1 MIVINI
7 REINV
12 KSMSGNS
19 GIYIGSNFDP
29 NRVTFTKLNANIFGN
44 NNKNNLNII
53 IDNDGLDFVVV
64 EDQDANQTTI
74 KDDEDSKKIV
84 ISKKKNRKRG
94 HSNAK
99 ADGQIEISS
108 LEGLTMARSKKA
120 SKKNKS
126 KKRKRSFRPPKIK
139 LKCVGSQS
147 TQKNIC

>member
-53 IDNDGLDFVVV
+53 IDNDGLDFVVGV
-64 EDQDANQTTI
+64 WI
-74 KDDEDSKKIV
+74 GCGI
-84 ISKKKNRKRG
+84 G
-94 HSNAK
+94 
-99 ADGQIEISS
+99 
-108 LEGLTMARSKKA
+108 ARFNPVVA
-120 SKKNKS
+120 
-126 KKRKRSFRPPKIK
+126 P
-139 LKCVGSQS
+139 L
-147 TQKNIC
+147 